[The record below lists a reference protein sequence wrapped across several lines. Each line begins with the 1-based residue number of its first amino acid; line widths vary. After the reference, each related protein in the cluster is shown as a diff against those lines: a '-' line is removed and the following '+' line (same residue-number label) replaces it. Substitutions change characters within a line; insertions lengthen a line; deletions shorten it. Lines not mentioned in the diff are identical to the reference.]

1 MNWRALNKHLSGM
14 DEKQVKA
21 MLERE
26 MATSKRVTMV
36 ERLHQRYNALRGTR
50 ERLELLQECVK

>member
-14 DEKQVKA
+14 DEDTVKA
-21 MLERE
+21 MLDEE
-26 MATSKRVTMV
+26 MATEKRVTIV

-50 ERLELLQECVK
+50 ERLELLRACVK